1 MSTSIRHDHEEL
13 LQSLIHGKLPRNLTW
28 SAVVDL
34 IAQIGEVQPHGHD
47 EYDFIVGSKN
57 ARFKR
62 PSSHDLD
69 VEEISRLRHFLHDA
83 GVKAGAQAE
92 VPGKLAQPNQSGRM
106 VVAIDHHAAHI
117 YQGQGADLSEDGA
130 AVKPYDPF
138 HFQHHLIHRKEA
150 HYVGERVPEE
160 HSWYEAIAQDLAHAK
175 EIVLIGHA
183 TGTSNAAEFLTAY
196 LKKNHPETFQ
206 RIIATETGDLS
217 ALTEPEIEAI
227 VKKAFARQR

>member
-1 MSTSIRHDHEEL
+1 MRRDHEEL
-13 LQSLIHGKLPRNLTW
+13 LESLIHGKLPRNLTW

-47 EYDFIVGSKN
+47 EFLFVVGSK
-57 ARFKR
+57 RELFKR

-69 VEEISRLRHFLHDA
+69 VEEISRLRHFLHE
-83 GVKAGAQAE
+83 AGAQAG
-92 VPGKLAQPNQSGRM
+92 VPAGIPDKPAQASQSGRM
-106 VVAIDHHAAHI
+106 VVVIDHHAAHV
-117 YQGQGADLSEDGA
+117 YRGQGGNLAEDGA

-138 HFQHHLIHRKEA
+138 NFQHHLIHRKEA

-160 HSWYEAIAQDLAHAK
+160 HSWYEAIAQDLAHAA

-183 TGTSNAAEFLTAY
+183 TGTSNAAVFLSAF
-196 LKKNHPETFQ
+196 LKKHHPETFQ
-206 RIIATETGDLS
+206 RIIATETVDLS

-227 VKKAFARQR
+227 AKKDFSRQS

>member
-1 MSTSIRHDHEEL
+1 MNVQIRHDHEEL
-13 LQSLIHGKLPRNLTW
+13 LESLIHGKLPRNLTW

-47 EYDFIVGSKN
+47 EYFFVVGSKKEL
-57 ARFKR
+57 FKR

-69 VEEISRLRHFLHDA
+69 VEEISRLRHFLHEA
-83 GVKAGAQAE
+83 GVQAGIPAGVLQKPAQAN
-92 VPGKLAQPNQSGRM
+92 LSGRM
-106 VVAIDHHAAHI
+106 VAVIDHHAARI
-117 YQGQGADLSEDGA
+117 YRGEGANLSEDGT

-160 HSWYEAIAQDLAHAK
+160 HSWYEAISQDLAHAG
-175 EIVLIGHA
+175 EIVLIGHG
-183 TGTSNAAEFLTAY
+183 TGTSNAAEFLSAY
-196 LKKNHPETFQ
+196 LKSHHPETFQ
-206 RIIATETGDLS
+206 RIIATETVDLS

-227 VKKAFARQR
+227 AKKAFAREG